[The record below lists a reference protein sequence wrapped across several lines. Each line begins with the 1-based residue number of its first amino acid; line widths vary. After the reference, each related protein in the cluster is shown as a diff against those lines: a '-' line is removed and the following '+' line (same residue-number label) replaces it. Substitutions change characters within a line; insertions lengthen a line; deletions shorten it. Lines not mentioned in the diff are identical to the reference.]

1 MVSPAAQRAT
11 AGSALE
17 LADIFRAE
25 GARYRASHRLS
36 MHQQRVMHA
45 IEVCRTPEL
54 GGHVAACDHCGA
66 TTLHY
71 HSCRNRCCPKCQT
84 LTKQRW
90 VEARQAELLDIEQ
103 YFHVVFTL
111 PHALNALAQ
120 ANPRLLY
127 NLLFQCAAATLQG
140 FARNPKW
147 LGGEGELGITMVLH
161 TWSQNLGQHNHVHCV
176 VSGGALSLDGQR
188 WLRAP
193 PGFLFPVGALSTVFR
208 GKTLD
213 ALKRAAKHGELT
225 FRGDTAELASPQRFA
240 AFLASLRS
248 HDWVI
253 YAKRPFAGPQQV
265 IAYLGRYTHRI
276 AISNHRLVSFTGN
289 KVRFR
294 YRDYRHANRI
304 KTMTLSSDAFI
315 HRFLLH
321 VVPLGFVRIRHFGL
335 LANRCR
341 RNKLARTRQLLQQP
355 TPPEPVPES
364 AAELMLRLTGRD
376 IERCP
381 HCSLGK
387 LCVVAVLLPRT
398 RGLPQATGPPR

>member
-1 MVSPAAQRAT
+1 MVSLAAQRAT
-11 AGSALE
+11 LGSALE

-36 MHQQRVMHA
+36 MHQRRAMHA

-147 LGGEGELGITMVLH
+147 LGGAGELGITMVLH

-176 VSGGALSLDGQR
+176 VSGGSLSLDGQR

-193 PGFLFPVGALSTVFR
+193 PGFLFPVRALSTVFR
-208 GKTLD
+208 AKYLD
-213 ALKRAAKHGELT
+213 ALKRAAKHGELH
-225 FRGDTAELASPQRFA
+225 FGSATAELASPQRFA
-240 AFLASLRS
+240 AFLETLRS

-276 AISNHRLVSFTGN
+276 ALSNHRLVDFSQG

-294 YRDYRHANRI
+294 WRDYRHADRI
-304 KTMTLSSDAFI
+304 KTMSLPVEEFI
-315 HRFLLH
+315 RRFLLH
-321 VVPLGFVRIRHFGL
+321 VLPSGFVRIRHFGL

-341 RNKLARTRQLLQQP
+341 GEKLARSRELLHQP
-355 TPPEPVPES
+355 PPPEPVAES

-381 HCSLGK
+381 HCTLGK
-387 LCVVAVLLPRT
+387 LFVVAVLLPRT
-398 RGLPQATGPPR
+398 RGPPQATGPP